1 MMRTRHLPNLVA
13 TRLRAMLGGDAA
25 AGVLL
30 ILVAVAAML
39 VANSPLA
46 HGYHDLFHGKLTW
59 TPIAKLDSLHL
70 WINDAL
76 MAVFFFVVGLEIKR
90 EVLDGQ
96 LSSPARRRLPVVAAI
111 AGMAVPALI
120 YLAVAGTAMPLQR
133 GWAVPAATD
142 IAFAMGVIGLLGRR
156 VPASLRL
163 FLLTVAIVD
172 DLGAVAIIALF

>member
-1 MMRTRHLPNLVA
+1 
-13 TRLRAMLGGDAA
+13 MLGGEAA

-46 HGYHDLFHGKLTW
+46 GGYYDLFHDKLAW
-59 TPIAKLDSLHL
+59 TPIAKLRSLHL

-96 LSSPARRRLPVVAAI
+96 LSSPARRRLPVAA
-111 AGMAVPALI
+111 APADARPIDRL
-120 YLAVAGTAMPLQR
+120 MP
-133 GWAVPAATD
+133 P
-142 IAFAMGVIGLLGRR
+142 
-156 VPASLRL
+156 
-163 FLLTVAIVD
+163 
-172 DLGAVAIIALF
+172 